1 MKHIVNLTDSKW
13 RCKNCELL
21 ISDSDGGSECKD
33 TKKCIT
39 LTITRNAVINRNPY
53 YMAKEWGEYYG
64 YQVGGKYR
72 VEQEFDDNGELLDH
86 YDRIYFEMIPA

>member
-1 MKHIVNLTDSKW
+1 
-13 RCKNCELL
+13 
-21 ISDSDGGSECKD
+21 
-33 TKKCIT
+33 
-39 LTITRNAVINRNPY
+39 
-53 YMAKEWGEYYG
+53 MAKEWGEYYG